1 MKFCHLVT
9 TFSFS
14 TLLLFAPVAF
24 AQQVV
29 PGQPVSATGTSG
41 GTVNSGDC
49 GYIADSP
56 NHIIEVTEDLPYWR
70 VTVHTTGKPTLLI
83 QGPVGRYCVLPTA
96 SGGTLQF
103 SGYGTQ
109 GTYELFVG
117 DRDQGQ
123 HPYQLSIS
131 DQRE

>member
-1 MKFCHLVT
+1 MKLFHLVT
-9 TFSFS
+9 AFSLS
-14 TLLLFAPVAF
+14 TLFSWIPVAL

-70 VTVHTTGKPTLLI
+70 ITVQTTGKPTLLI
-83 QGPVGRYCVLPTA
+83 QGPIGRYCVLPTG

-103 SGYGTQ
+103 SGYGTK
-109 GTYELFVG
+109 GTYQLFVG

-123 HPYQLSIS
+123 HSYQLSIS
-131 DQRE
+131 DQR